1 MFEQFGINAGYVEDL
16 HARYRENPQAVG
28 PEWRA
33 IFEQGMAP
41 PPFATKGVNGTRAAS
56 PRTFPAS
63 TSEALLATGVMQG
76 RVYQLLNAYRVRGH
90 MFAHI
95 DPLGTPPEAAPEI
108 DLSTFGLRESDLDT
122 IFPAVGIGGLGEKA
136 RLRDIVEHL
145 RETYCRSIGVEF
157 TQLEQPEARTWLQER
172 M

>member
-16 HARYRENPQAVG
+16 HARYRENPQAVD

-33 IFEQGMAP
+33 IFEQGIVAQ
-41 PPFATKGVNGTRAAS
+41 PFATKGANGSHAGS
-56 PRTFPAS
+56 PRTSPSATSASS

-108 DLSTFGLRESDLDT
+108 EERTHGDPQQEQVQGDQE
-122 IFPAVGIGGLGEKA
+122 AE
-136 RLRDIVEHL
+136 
-145 RETYCRSIGVEF
+145 
-157 TQLEQPEARTWLQER
+157 LEPD
-172 M
+172 

>member
-16 HARYRENPQAVG
+16 HARYRENPLAVD

-33 IFEQGMAP
+33 IFEQGKGA
-41 PPFATKGVNGTRAAS
+41 PPFATKAANGTHASS
-56 PRTFPAS
+56 PRPPPTS

-95 DPLGTPPEAAPEI
+95 DPLGTPPEAAPE
-108 DLSTFGLRESDLDT
+108 
-122 IFPAVGIGGLGEKA
+122 
-136 RLRDIVEHL
+136 
-145 RETYCRSIGVEF
+145 
-157 TQLEQPEARTWLQER
+157 
-172 M
+172 